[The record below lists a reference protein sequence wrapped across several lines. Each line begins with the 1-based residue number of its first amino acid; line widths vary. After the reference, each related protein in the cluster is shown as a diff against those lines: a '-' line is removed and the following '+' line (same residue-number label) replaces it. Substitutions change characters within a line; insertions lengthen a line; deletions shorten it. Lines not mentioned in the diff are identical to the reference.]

1 MYKTINPKEVKT
13 AELHQILLST
23 VAPRPIAFVSS
34 INKNGVNNLAPYSF
48 FNCFSSKPPILVFS
62 SNRKVKDN
70 STKHTLIN
78 AQHNKELVINIVSY
92 DIVRQMALTSIEY
105 DETISE
111 FNKAGLT
118 PLSSQLVKA
127 PRVAESIVNYECKVN
142 DIIALGKEG
151 GAGHLVICEVQL
163 IHINKNIFDDEGK
176 IDPQKTQLVAR
187 MGRAFYCKAFGENV
201 FPIVQPVNQAAIG
214 WDALPDNIKKSK
226 ILSGND
232 LAKLAGLKTL
242 PTAHIIQTTFAGTET
257 EKHQKVKTLL
267 AQNFVEQAWQL
278 ILQ

>member
-242 PTAHIIQTTFAGTET
+242 PTAHTIQTSFAGTET